1 MYSSFQSPEATGVGG
16 EGARWSTRLSLVML
30 SASAIATGVLSEVL
44 VGAIEPTIEETGIST
59 VFIGL
64 IVVPLIGNVA
74 EHFAAV
80 KIAWSGKLDFSMG
93 IAFNSALQVALAV
106 SAIAVL
112 AGLLFGHEVVLDF
125 GLLEVSILFAGA
137 LMAGLIAANGNSNWL
152 EGAELLAIYT
162 IAGLVFWYL

>member
-1 MYSSFQSPEATGVGG
+1 VGG